1 MIKLIKE
8 SIMILLGGP
17 VFIETQDG
25 KKIPSHE
32 LNYKEYDP
40 ELAVQLHKEL
50 GYKAAYAPF
59 IPTSEIMLIQKAA
72 QAFKKNKIKLAEV
85 GYWENLQS
93 RDAAERKAHVERM
106 CETLACADEMG
117 AACAVN
123 TIGSY
128 SYGGICD
135 DINEKNFSQ
144 EFFETAVDNARYI
157 INQVKPKYAKLTY
170 ENFALTAL
178 DSLDTI
184 EKMVNAV
191 DSPSFGVHMDAT
203 NLVTCPRELFKFND
217 IVRDAFQRFG
227 GKIASCHIKDLRLVY
242 PVSHVEIRE
251 TIPGDGMLDVSC
263 YLREIHKL
271 SRGVPCM
278 AEHLSSEREYTRARE
293 NIIAIAEKNGFGI

>member
-1 MIKLIKE
+1 
-8 SIMILLGGP
+8 MILLGGP

-25 KKIPSHE
+25 KKSPSHE

-40 ELAVQLHKEL
+40 ELVAQKHKEL

-59 IPTSEIMLIQKAA
+59 IPTSESALIQKAA
-72 QAFKKNKIKLAEV
+72 QAFNKCGIVLAEI

-93 RDAAERKAHVERM
+93 RDDAERKAHLERM

-135 DINEKNFSQ
+135 DISEKNFSQ

-157 INQVKPKYAKLTY
+157 LDQVKPKRAKLTY
-170 ENFALTAL
+170 ENFALTVL
-178 DSLDTI
+178 DSLDMI
-184 EKMVNAV
+184 GQMADAV

-217 IVRDAFQRFG
+217 IVRDAFRRFG
-227 GKIASCHIKDLRLVY
+227 EKIASCHIKDLRLVY
-242 PVSHVEIRE
+242 PASHVEIRE
-251 TIPGDGMLDVSC
+251 TIPGDGMLDISC
-263 YLREIHKL
+263 YLREIDRL
-271 SRGVPCM
+271 TRGVPCM
-278 AEHLSSEREYTRARE
+278 LEHLSTEAEYTHARE
-293 NIIAIAEKNGFGI
+293 NVVAAAKENGLDI